1 MKCGHLVWNE
11 ILLSPVFK
19 KRKKKERSHL
29 VNYKHTCMNT
39 GLESI
44 SAKTKS
50 AIGGEKKPSWL
61 WHLNQLCDFVWLW
74 GLKINSVNYFL
85 AKYKNSGTTEKKR
98 LCFGIKHIVTLKWD
112 QNHIFQCRP
121 HNFCI
126 DQQTLCPWIMI
137 KMYNTKAL
145 EQPYPNPQYISER
158 HYKQKKHL
166 TATG

>member
-1 MKCGHLVWNE
+1 MKCGHFSLKWDTT
-11 ILLSPVFK
+11 LTCFL
-19 KRKKKERSHL
+19 KKKERSHL

-50 AIGGEKKPSWL
+50 AIGEREEKKSWL
-61 WHLNQLCDFVWLW
+61 WHLNQLCDLVWLW
-74 GLKINSVNYFL
+74 GLKSTVL
-85 AKYKNSGTTEKKR
+85 TTSLQNIKIQAQQKKR
-98 LCFGIKHIVTLKWD
+98 VCFGIKHIATLKWD

-137 KMYNTKAL
+137 KMYNTKAV
-145 EQPYPNPQYISER
+145 EQPYPNPQY
-158 HYKQKKHL
+158 KMTPFTFQKDIINKRSI
-166 TATG
+166 